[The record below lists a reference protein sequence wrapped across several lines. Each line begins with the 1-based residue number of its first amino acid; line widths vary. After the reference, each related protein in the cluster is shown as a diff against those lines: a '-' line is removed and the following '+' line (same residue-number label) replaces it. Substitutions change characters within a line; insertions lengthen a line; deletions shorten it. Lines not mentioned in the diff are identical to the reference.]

1 MSIYVKKKKTISKQ
15 ELNERN
21 KTRIKNQK
29 MGRKIVAKHEQTQ
42 EQNLNHIEKYNE
54 KVERKL
60 DGN

>member
-1 MSIYVKKKKTISKQ
+1 M
-15 ELNERN
+15 R
-21 KTRIKNQK
+21 
-29 MGRKIVAKHEQTQ
+29 RKIVAKHEQTQ